1 MSSFGRVL
9 QLALQY
15 RFTFLASVVCAL
27 AVGLL
32 WGANIGAVYPFV
44 QVAIEEESL
53 QSALETK
60 IGESQARA
68 AELTAAILRTTL
80 AQAMDPAGDRPTDR
94 QRELA
99 KALDEAQSSLA
110 AENLALRG
118 YHLLEPVVRDYLPE
132 DAFQTMLVLIGL
144 ILAGTLLKSV
154 FIIAHTVLVAR
165 LSQLGTFEL
174 RKLFYRRT
182 LRMDLATF
190 SNEGTSDLM
199 SRFTHDMQN
208 VAEGLNVL
216 FGKLIREPLKMAA
229 CLIGAGCICWRLL
242 VLSLV
247 IVPVAALAIRWLA
260 ITLKR
265 ANRRAMEEM
274 ALLYNTLDESFRG
287 IKIVKAFTME
297 RHERKRFHD
306 NSKQYYRKSMRI
318 ARYDALSHP
327 LTEVMGIVTIC
338 LALMAGAY
346 LVLSG
351 ETHVL
356 GIRMCTIPLS
366 RPGLLSFYA
375 LLAGAAD
382 PARKLSDVLTR
393 LQRAAAASER
403 IYDLLDREPSV
414 REPADPRRLGRHR
427 KNLVFDGVH
436 FAYRPGMPVL
446 HGIDLEIAF
455 GETIAIV
462 GSSGCGKSTLAN
474 LIPRF
479 ADPTGGSIRLDG
491 VELTDVRLSDLRG
504 QIGLVTQDPLL
515 FDDTVLNN
523 IRYGSP
529 HATDGEVIRAAEQ
542 AYAHRFIEREL
553 PHGYQS
559 QVGPM
564 GGQLSG
570 GQKQRIALARAILRN
585 PAILILDE
593 ATSQIDLESEQLIQ
607 KVLQQFIR
615 GRTAV
620 IITHRL
626 GALALADRI
635 VVMEDGRILDVGR
648 HDELTARC
656 PFYARLHQIRF
667 EDRKASA

>member
-1 MSSFGRVL
+1 MKSFGRVV
-9 QLALQY
+9 QLALRY
-15 RFTFLASVVCAL
+15 RFTFLASAVCAL

-44 QVAIEEESL
+44 QVVGEGKSL

-60 IGESQARA
+60 IVESRQKA
-68 AELTAAILRTTL
+68 AELTALILRTT
-80 AQAMDPAGDRPTDR
+80 AEQAKNPAGDRPTDSQR
-94 QRELA
+94 QLA
-99 KALDEAQSSLA
+99 ETLDEAESSLA
-110 AENLALRG
+110 AEQLALRG
-118 YHLLEPVVRDYLPE
+118 YRLLEPIVRDYLPE
-132 DAFQTMLVLIGL
+132 DAFQTLAVLIGL
-144 ILAGTLLKSV
+144 ILAGTLVKSV
-154 FIIAHTVLVAR
+154 FIIAHTILVAR
-165 LSQLGTFEL
+165 LSQLGAFEL

-190 SNEGTSDLM
+190 SSEGTGDLM

-229 CLIGAGCICWRLL
+229 CLIGAGWICWRLL

-260 ITLKR
+260 KTLKR

-274 ALLYNTLDESFRG
+274 ALLYNTLDETFRG

-297 RHERKRFHD
+297 RHERKRFHN
-306 NSKQYYRKSMRI
+306 NSKKYYQKSMRI
-318 ARYDALSHP
+318 ARYNSLSHP
-327 LTEVMGIVTIC
+327 LTEVMGIITIC

-346 LVLSG
+346 LVLTG
-351 ETHVL
+351 ETHLL
-356 GIRMCTIPLS
+356 GIRMCTRPLNL
-366 RPGLLSFYA
+366 PGLLLFYG

-393 LQRAAAASER
+393 LQRASAAAER
-403 IYDLLDREPSV
+403 IYDLLDREPAV
-414 REPADPRRLGRHR
+414 REPVDPSPLGRHR
-427 KNLVFDGVH
+427 KNLVFDDVQ
-436 FAYRPGMPVL
+436 FAYRPGKPVL
-446 HGIDLEIAF
+446 HGIDLEIAW

-462 GSSGCGKSTLAN
+462 GPSGCGKSTLAN

-479 ADPTGGSIRLDG
+479 ADPTGGSIRLDD
-491 VELTDVRLSDLRG
+491 VDLTDARLSDLRG
-504 QIGLVTQDPLL
+504 QIGLVTQEPLL

-529 HATDGEVIRAAEQ
+529 QATDADVIRSAEQ

-553 PHGYQS
+553 PDGYQT

-570 GQKQRIALARAILRN
+570 GQKQRIALARAILRD

-615 GRTAV
+615 GRTTV

-626 GALALADRI
+626 ETLALADRI

-648 HDELTARC
+648 HDELIARC
-656 PFYARLHQIRF
+656 GFYARLHQIRF